1 MSSIIIDQGP
11 VYEWIKRNLFSEH
24 QNVWIYNCASSWNTK
39 KIRFVCRV
47 RVKTDQVYV
56 SHIVTW
62 ITSCA
67 HVLLEA
73 PTVVHITPMSK
84 SVLEDVG
91 PQDARVFSIG
101 DADWIIFNML
111 SSVDNSRRMF
121 LARLSGQPGQLA
133 TQLSV
138 KNHPLRHV
146 EKNWTPFVSQGKV

>member
-1 MSSIIIDQGP
+1 
-11 VYEWIKRNLFSEH
+11 
-24 QNVWIYNCASSWNTK
+24 
-39 KIRFVCRV
+39 
-47 RVKTDQVYV
+47 
-56 SHIVTW
+56 
-62 ITSCA
+62 
-67 HVLLEA
+67 
-73 PTVVHITPMSK
+73 MSK